1 MLGVLV
7 NGLAI
12 VVGGGIGLILKQGL
26 PEAVKHVV
34 MQAIGLAVI
43 VIGMSYALLTQEVLL
58 MVLSLVIGGAIGA
71 MIRIEDR
78 LEAFGRNV
86 EERFRS
92 AEGGFAKGFVLATLV
107 YCVGSMA
114 IIGSIEAGVNN
125 DHTMLF
131 IKSILDGVSAI
142 VFTATLGYGVLFSAL
157 PVVLY
162 QGIIVIVGVRVEPFL
177 TEQLIDEMGAV
188 GGVIILG
195 IGINLLNI
203 ARIRVGDLLP
213 AVFLPILYFLFLAL
227 I

>member
-1 MLGVLV
+1 
-7 NGLAI
+7 
-12 VVGGGIGLILKQGL
+12 
-26 PEAVKHVV
+26 
-34 MQAIGLAVI
+34 
-43 VIGMSYALLTQEVLL
+43 
-58 MVLSLVIGGAIGA
+58 VIGGAIGA

-162 QGIIVIVGVRVEPFL
+162 QGLIVFVGVRVEPFL